1 MPNTYIYNNY
11 FVETLQITVEVEVH
25 DELDKQTPCKDEP
38 NVNHTLGKPTDVN
51 EETQPLEHSGGPW
64 PAGVN
69 VETQPLGQSG
79 EPADVNGEIQPLD
92 HPDKPTNLSGG
103 AHAQTQ
109 ATNTTDQVGYS
120 RFLGINLKHALLE
133 LTFRFLDRQ
142 AKLFRC

>member
-1 MPNTYIYNNY
+1 M
-11 FVETLQITVEVEVH
+11 EVEVH
-25 DELDKQTPCKDEP
+25 DELDKQTPRKDEP
-38 NVNHTLGKPTDVN
+38 NVNHTLGKPTDVNEETQPLGHSSGPWPADVN

-133 LTFRFLDRQ
+133 LTFGFLDRQ